1 MKDFTHFGIKQRNFP
16 EYNYNAI
23 WQNLKT
29 VRLGQGVAQEL
40 PPTCSEFYDVSLG
53 TKCNLECP
61 FCYTNALH
69 TGVFYKDVCEKAKMF
84 FGEMDENSKPFQ
96 IAIGSEGEPTIHPEF
111 ISFLQTIYDLGIVP
125 NYTTNGITLASEDN
139 KELLEATE
147 KYCGGVAVSA
157 NTWNEN
163 INKTW
168 KKAVDNLKGIDININ
183 IHYIISD
190 KASIDKFV
198 SEVYPYVNDILY
210 FVLLP
215 LMPSGRS
222 VCKYTQ
228 EAFEYL
234 LSKDLNWSKIAFGAH
249 FYDLLKQQDKI
260 KCWLYPPESFSK
272 NLILGN
278 PIKITKSSFH
288 KEPIW
293 QKDV

>member
-40 PPTCSEFYDVSLG
+40 PPTYSEFYDVSLG

-111 ISFLQTIYDLGIVP
+111 IPFLQTIYNLGIVP

-190 KASIDKFV
+190 KASVDKFV

-228 EAFEYL
+228 EAFDYL
-234 LSKDLNWSKIAFGAH
+234 LSKNLNWSKIAFGAH